1 MANIVPLPLIH
12 PLGHGGQEIVKKA
25 HNLYHSKLQI
35 EK

>member
-12 PLGHGGQEIVKKA
+12 PLGGQEIVKKT